1 MKLKLGCAAV
11 VVGSLFCC
19 LTVHGGALKSLFGN
33 KNQTETAGDANTR
46 PEIGGGS
53 SSSSAGSSSG
63 GASSSSSD
71 TGSESTS
78 GAENQDSGQ
87 SSNDDS
93 SYSSDDQSSQDKSDD
108 SSSESSGSASTDSSS
123 TSATN
128 TSSADEKVTPPAE
141 KKKVVGNPVIFRI
154 GRKEIHYDEILE
166 DMKNIPPQQA
176 QQIPPEKLMEILK
189 QQKLIS
195 YLMVEQAK
203 RAGMDKTKEF
213 LDQIEKLKERLLFE
227 TYLIKEI
234 GPKTE
239 DEVTL
244 KAKYQRYIAEF
255 KPGKE
260 AKLQHIMVDNEK
272 MAKEVIDALSKGTS
286 FEKLQ
291 KEKSPASAQANDN
304 FIPLAMLPK
313 ELGDVLNKLKK
324 NEYTK
329 KAIELGGKF
338 HIFKVTDLQDS
349 KPGAYE
355 SLKPM
360 LAQVIM
366 KEEMDK
372 LIERL
377 KKQFDVK
384 EYNEYDGSLVE
395 PRTRALAN

>member
-11 VVGSLFCC
+11 VVGSLCC
-19 LTVHGGALKSLFGN
+19 CVTVHGGALKNLFGN
-33 KNQTETAGDANTR
+33 KGQTEAPNDVNTR
-46 PEIGGGS
+46 PEIGGS
-53 SSSSAGSSSG
+53 VASSAGSSSG
-63 GASSSSSD
+63 GSSSSGSD
-71 TGSESTS
+71 TGSESAS
-78 GAENQDSGQ
+78 ESESQDDGQ

-93 SYSSDDQSSQDKSDD
+93 SSSSDDQSSQEKSDG
-108 SSSESSGSASTDSSS
+108 SSSEPSESTSTDSS
-123 TSATN
+123 TTPAAN
-128 TSSADEKVTPPAE
+128 TSSADEKVTPPSE

-195 YLMVEQAK
+195 YLMIEQAR

-213 LDQIEKLKERLLFE
+213 LDQVEKLKERLLFE

-260 AKLQHIMVDNEK
+260 AKLQHIMVDTKK
-272 MAKEVIDALSKGTS
+272 MAQEVIDALSKGTS

-313 ELGDVLNKLKK
+313 EINEVLGKLKE

-329 KAIELGGKF
+329 EALEHGGKF
-338 HIFKVTDLQDS
+338 HIFKVTKLRDS

-355 SLKPM
+355 SIKPM
-360 LAQVIM
+360 IAQVVM

-377 KKQFDVK
+377 RKQFDVK
-384 EYNEYDGSLVE
+384 EYNEYDGSLVV

>member
-11 VVGSLFCC
+11 VAGSLFCC
-19 LTVHGGALKSLFGN
+19 VTVHGGALKNLFGN
-33 KNQTETAGDANTR
+33 KGQAGVADDANAR
-46 PEIGGGS
+46 PEIGGAG
-53 SSSSAGSSSG
+53 SSSSAGSSSNG
-63 GASSSSSD
+63 TSSSD
-71 TGSESTS
+71 AGDESAS
-78 GAENQDSGQ
+78 DSGSQ
-87 SSNDDS
+87 NGGQSNDDS
-93 SYSSDDQSSQDKSDD
+93 SSSSSDDQSSQNESNE
-108 SSSESSGSASTDSSS
+108 SSSESSDLTSTTSS
-123 TSATN
+123 TAPVTN

-189 QQKLIS
+189 QQKLVS
-195 YLMVEQAK
+195 YLMIEQAK

-213 LDQIEKLKERLLFE
+213 LDQMEKLKERLLFE

-244 KAKYQRYIAEF
+244 KAKYQKYIAEF

-313 ELGDVLNKLKK
+313 EVGNVLNKLKK

-355 SLKPM
+355 SIKPM
-360 LAQVIM
+360 IAQVIM

-377 KKQFDVK
+377 RKQFDVK
-384 EYNEYDGSLVE
+384 EYNEYDGSLVV